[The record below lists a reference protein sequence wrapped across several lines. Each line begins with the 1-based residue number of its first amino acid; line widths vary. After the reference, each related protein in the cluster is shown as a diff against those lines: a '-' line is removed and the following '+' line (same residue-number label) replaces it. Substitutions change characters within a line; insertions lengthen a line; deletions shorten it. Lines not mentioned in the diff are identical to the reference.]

1 MGEYFCWVNVDRKE
15 YIDPCDF
22 DLGCKRIESMARNN
36 PLIMALYDLLSEEW
50 KGCRILFL
58 GDECE
63 APDNY
68 NADVFDIL
76 LKDAKEHGT
85 PGYLHDTIYETYR
98 NVSCFFKAAEKDVR
112 DEIGFY
118 FFTLEDGAFDQPNV
132 YGIDVNDPYK
142 GLFLRDGKSFK
153 YIINRTKRVCY
164 SLDETQIL
172 DENGM
177 ERKLID
183 PLPSLM
189 GYGKYGEPGPWIG
202 DIIEVS
208 DTLPENCILLNEI
221 RPEWY
226 Y

>member
-1 MGEYFCWVNVDRKE
+1 MFFLSSRK
-15 YIDPCDF
+15 
-22 DLGCKRIESMARNN
+22 N
-36 PLIMALYDLLSEEW
+36 
-50 KGCRILFL
+50 
-58 GDECE
+58 
-63 APDNY
+63 
-68 NADVFDIL
+68 
-76 LKDAKEHGT
+76 
-85 PGYLHDTIYETYR
+85 
-98 NVSCFFKAAEKDVR
+98 VR

-172 DENGM
+172 DENGR

-189 GYGKYGEPGPWIG
+189 GYGKYGEPGP
-202 DIIEVS
+202 
-208 DTLPENCILLNEI
+208 
-221 RPEWY
+221 
-226 Y
+226 